1 MGEVNRLV
9 ALLVGIDAYRAPVPP
24 LRGCVNDVEAIAEV
38 LRRRVPADALSL
50 AVLRD
55 GEATRMAVI
64 AGIRSH
70 LGSAGPGDVAL
81 FHYSGHGSQQDAPP
95 ELWEVEPDRRIETL
109 VLADSRAP
117 GRWDLADKELA
128 VLLGGVAAS
137 GAHVLTVL
145 DCCHSGGGTRT
156 ADGVLRLRQAPAD
169 TRTRPFS
176 SFLPGVGAA
185 GAGTAGAG
193 LTRSA
198 TARWSADEG
207 SQVLLAACRS
217 TETAKE
223 VAEAGQGRGA
233 LSAALEST
241 LREGGRLT
249 YRQVHRSVTAT
260 VMRRVA
266 AQHPQLEVTGAAE
279 LDRPFL
285 GGAVPPSP
293 RLLVLSRFPD
303 GWSVDAG
310 AVHGVPD
317 AVGEDATLLAIHPLG
332 ATGEGAP
339 LATATVTRVLAD
351 RSLVAPSVPLDEG
364 SSYSAVVTSIPL
376 PALRVGVREEDAAA
390 VAERGEDAAGLAERG
405 EDAAGLVEL
414 RAAAAE
420 ADGTLVAV
428 VDDPAEADVVVTA
441 TPAGFAVTRPGAT
454 RPVVPILAGEGRA
467 GRTMAVLEHVARWL
481 RLARLHN
488 PATRLPE
495 GAVEIA
501 VEAATAEVLDD
512 GGVAIAYDG
521 GVAPSFSVRL
531 RNTTT
536 LPLWC
541 ALIDLTETYGIF
553 TDAFPAGVV
562 ALGPGEYAAVELV
575 GQVSDVLWAAGTT
588 TVTDQLKVVTSTV
601 EFDPRS
607 LEQEELGVSAAPVVV
622 RGEVTVRSTLE
633 RLLARV
639 ATRRLGPASPA
650 EAVADWR
657 TDEIFV
663 HTTRPRA

>member
-1 MGEVNRLV
+1 MSRLV

-64 AGIRSH
+64 AGIRAH

-169 TRTRPFS
+169 TRARPLS
-176 SFLPGVGAA
+176 SFLPGVDAAAAGAA
-185 GAGTAGAG
+185 GAGAARAGAAGAGTARVGEAGGRTAGAG

-198 TARWSADEG
+198 TARWSAGEG

-233 LSAALEST
+233 LSAALEAT

-249 YRQVHRSVTAT
+249 YRQVHRHVTGT

-266 AQHPQLEVTGAAE
+266 AQHPQLEVTDAAE
-279 LDRPFL
+279 LDRAFL

-303 GWSVDAG
+303 GWSIDAG
-310 AVHGVPD
+310 AVHGMPD
-317 AVGEDATLLAIHPLG
+317 AVGEDATSLAIHPLG
-332 ATGEGAP
+332 STGEGAP

-351 RSLVAPSVPLDEG
+351 RSLVAPSVPLDEHA
-364 SSYSAVVTSIPL
+364 SYSAVVTSLPL
-376 PALRVGVREEDAAA
+376 PALRVWVRAEDAAG
-390 VAERGEDAAGLAERG
+390 VAERGEGHGGPAERG
-405 EDAAGLVEL
+405 EGRGGPEL
-414 RAAAAE
+414 RAAARE
-420 ADGTLVAV
+420 ADATLVTV

-441 TPAGFAVTRPGAT
+441 TPAGFAVTRPGGA
-454 RPVVPILAGEGRA
+454 RPVVPPLTGEGRA

-495 GAVEIA
+495 GAVEVA
-501 VEAATAEVLDD
+501 VEAATGEVLDD
-512 GGVAIAYDG
+512 GSVAIAYDG

-531 RNTTT
+531 RNTTAI
-536 LPLWC
+536 PLWC
-541 ALIDLTETYGIF
+541 ALIDLTEAYGIF

-562 ALGPGEYAAVELV
+562 ALGPGEFAAVELV
-575 GQVSDVLWAAGTT
+575 GQVPDEVWSAGTT
-588 TVTDQLKVVTSTV
+588 NVTDQLLVVTSTV

-607 LEQEELGVSAAPVVV
+607 LEQEELGAGGAPVVV
-622 RGEVTVRSTLE
+622 RG
-633 RLLARV
+633 
-639 ATRRLGPASPA
+639 
-650 EAVADWR
+650 
-657 TDEIFV
+657 
-663 HTTRPRA
+663 